1 MLVGCLFVCLF
12 QNYFCS
18 HANNVVLSN
27 WRRRRGSL
35 GWDGMD
41 YRILVGWD
49 EISGAGVASAGV
61 CLRVDVKVMCQS
73 ALAAIHQ
80 VWGKDELQMLRERY
94 IMIDH
99 ESWFVIHDHICMIIV
114 KSISG
119 QPLIPWWN
127 HVKSGSEGT
136 NWSFFKCLLLQDTV
150 VTKATQ
156 RSTTI
161 VMGWDGIGRKGKG
174 PPLWLWLGCQ
184 YQNDRNRRWALDVDM
199 RLPWWEGGGCS
210 KIVIGSFHIRHQS
223 SVLSPSDIADHAP
236 QCFQFS
242 LRPTPQQSLR
252 LVHCSK
258 VVGFWRAM

>member
-80 VWGKDELQMLRERY
+80 V
-94 IMIDH
+94 
-99 ESWFVIHDHICMIIV
+99 
-114 KSISG
+114 
-119 QPLIPWWN
+119 
-127 HVKSGSEGT
+127 
-136 NWSFFKCLLLQDTV
+136 
-150 VTKATQ
+150 
-156 RSTTI
+156 
-161 VMGWDGIGRKGKG
+161 
-174 PPLWLWLGCQ
+174 
-184 YQNDRNRRWALDVDM
+184 
-199 RLPWWEGGGCS
+199 
-210 KIVIGSFHIRHQS
+210 
-223 SVLSPSDIADHAP
+223 
-236 QCFQFS
+236 
-242 LRPTPQQSLR
+242 
-252 LVHCSK
+252 
-258 VVGFWRAM
+258 